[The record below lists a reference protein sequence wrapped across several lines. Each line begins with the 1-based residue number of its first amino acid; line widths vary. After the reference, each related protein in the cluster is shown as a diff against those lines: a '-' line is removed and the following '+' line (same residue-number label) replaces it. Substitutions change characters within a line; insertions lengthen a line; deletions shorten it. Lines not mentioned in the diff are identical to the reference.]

1 MQQEKKER
9 GPSPFSSS
17 PEAAISF
24 YFQQKDDELLCAF
37 GPDFFDGARK
47 GAAGGGLF
55 TAWLTRRTFIDIKED
70 YREYEVTLPQH
81 MRDKCWTL
89 TRGFRTRPFFTLG
102 CVSLALTTLMKSIKF
117 SLANY
122 RYQEFVEDDIG
133 FELLQK
139 MYSNTPGGDEDFKKF
154 LNESLKNQ
162 NSPVTSII
170 NDVANTP
177 SVVTTS
183 TSASGVLNSKKT
195 TLTDALIEDATISRE
210 QKPPSFWDGVAVG
223 LMGSVMDC
231 YLPSK
236 PIYSYYGMRCGMR
249 I

>member
-1 MQQEKKER
+1 MKER
-9 GPSPFSSS
+9 VSSS
-17 PEAAISF
+17 SSSAAISL

-55 TAWLTRRTFIDIKED
+55 TAWLTRRSFIDIKED
-70 YREYEVTLPQH
+70 YREFEVTLPQH
-81 MRDKCWTL
+81 MRNKCWTI

-117 SLANY
+117 CLANY
-122 RYQEFVEDDIG
+122 RYQEFVMDDIG

-139 MYSNTPGGDEDFKKF
+139 MYSNTPGGKED
-154 LNESLKNQ
+154 LNKLLGESLKKQ
-162 NSPVTSII
+162 NTPVTPIR
-170 NDVANTP
+170 NDITGNSSRTTIAD
-177 SVVTTS
+177 TS
-183 TSASGVLNSKKT
+183 TTTATASNALISRKT
-195 TLTDALIEDATISRE
+195 TLTDSLMEEATILGE
-210 QKPPSFWDGVAVG
+210 QKSPSFWDGVAVG